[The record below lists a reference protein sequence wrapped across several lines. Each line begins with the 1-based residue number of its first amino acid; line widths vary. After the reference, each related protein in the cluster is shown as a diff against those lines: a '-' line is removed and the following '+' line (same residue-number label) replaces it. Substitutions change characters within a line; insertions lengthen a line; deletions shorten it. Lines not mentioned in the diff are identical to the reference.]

1 MNRAIAWFAANSVAS
16 NLLLLLVTVGGLI
29 TLPRVTQEVFPEI
42 STDTISITVPYP
54 GAAPAEIEEGICI
67 RVEEQ
72 LQGIDGIKR
81 LTSTAAEGSGVV
93 TAELTSDADSSRVL
107 DDIKTRI
114 DAIDTFPE
122 EAEKPVV
129 EEVLLRLQLLNV
141 AVSGDADERSLKRIG
156 QRVRD
161 EIAALPGVTHVQLG
175 GARPYE
181 ISIEVSETALRRY
194 GLTFDDV
201 ANAVRQ
207 RSIDLPGGAIKSSDG
222 EILLR
227 TKGQAYRGAEFR
239 QIALLS
245 RVDGTRLTVD
255 DVAEVIDGFAET
267 DQWARFDGH
276 PAVLVQVYRTGAQS
290 ALTLSQR
297 VREYVAA
304 AQARMPEGIHLTI
317 WQDDAVMLQSRLD
330 TLLANGRDGF
340 ILVFV
345 VLALFLRLRVAAWV
359 LFGVPISFL
368 GTLWLMPSLD
378 VSINIISLFA
388 FIVVLG
394 ILVDDSIVVGENIY
408 THQLEGEERMSGAI
422 AGTQSVAVPVI
433 FGVLTSIAAFAPML
447 FVPGPMGKFIRV
459 IPLCVISALF
469 FSLVES
475 MLILPSHLAHGTDRE
490 STRRLPRVW
499 RAVQRSVDT
508 ALQAFIRRVYEPVL
522 RTALSARYAT
532 VAIGIAGLLL
542 TAGLV
547 GGGWVQFHFNHPI
560 EADNVLAYV
569 TLPEGTP
576 AEVTADAVRHLETE
590 AQRLAD
596 TLRAETGAPVIQHVM
611 ASVGEQPFRTR
622 QSGGSQLLIF
632 RAANIGE
639 VNIELVSS
647 EHRAISAKE
656 VARRW
661 REASGPVPDA
671 VELLYSA
678 ELINTGEAIN
688 VQLGSPRPD
697 DLRNAAAELRAA
709 LGKFP
714 GVVDITDSFRG
725 GKREWKL
732 TVLPAAEASGIALED
747 LGRQV
752 RQAFYGEEVQRVQRG
767 RDEVRVMVRYPAAQR
782 RSLGDIENMFI
793 RAPGGRQLPFR
804 QVAAVERGRGFATIK
819 RANRQRI
826 INVTAGVDDRAAN
839 TNYIVAPLRADVL
852 PELAARH
859 PQLSYSFEGEQREQ
873 ADTLGALGKGF
884 LIALFAIYALL
895 AVPLRSYTQP
905 FLIMSAIPFGFIG
918 AVWGHVL
925 LGWSMSMFSVI
936 GMVALAGVVVNDS
949 LVLVDYINQRR
960 AAGEAVEQAVATA
973 GSARLRA
980 ILLTSLTTFAG
991 LTPLMLE
998 NSIDARFLIPM
1009 AISLAFGV
1017 VFSSAVSLLIVPAT
1031 YTILDD
1037 VHGALAAFRGS
1048 GGERHGEAAGGA
1060 TR

>member
-29 TLPRVTQEVFPEI
+29 TLPRITQEVFPEI
-42 STDTISITVPYP
+42 STDTISVTVPYP

-67 RVEEQ
+67 RIEEQ

-81 LTSTAAEGSGVV
+81 LTSTSSEGSGIV
-93 TAELTSDADSSRVL
+93 TAELTSDADSGRVL

-114 DAIDTFPE
+114 DAIDTFPA
-122 EAEKPVV
+122 EAEKPIV

-141 AVSGDADERSLKRIG
+141 AVSGDADERSLKRLA

-161 EIAALPGVTHVQLG
+161 EIAALPGVTHVQVAS
-175 GARPYE
+175 ARPYE

-194 GLTFDDV
+194 GLTFDDI

-207 RSIDLPGGAIKSSDG
+207 SSIDLPGGAIKSADG

-227 TKGQAYRGAEFR
+227 TKGQARRGAEFR
-239 QIALLS
+239 AISLLS
-245 RVDGTRLTVD
+245 RRDGTRLTVA
-255 DVAEVIDGFAET
+255 DVANVVDGFAET

-276 PAVLVQVYRTGAQS
+276 PAVLVQVFRTGEQS
-290 ALTLSQR
+290 ALALSER
-297 VREYVAA
+297 VREYIDT
-304 AQARMPEGIHLTI
+304 AQASLPEGIHLTI

-330 TLLANGRDGF
+330 TLLANGRNGF
-340 ILVFV
+340 VLVFV
-345 VLALFLRLRVAAWV
+345 VLALFLRLRVAVWV
-359 LFGVPISFL
+359 LFGVPIAFL
-368 GTLWLMPSLD
+368 GTLWLMPTLA

-408 THQLEGEERMSGAI
+408 THQGDAGGRLAGAI
-422 AGTQSVAVPVI
+422 AGAQGVAVPVI
-433 FGVLTSIAAFAPML
+433 FGVLTSMAAFAPML

-459 IPLCVISALF
+459 IPLCVIAALF
-469 FSLVES
+469 FSLVEA
-475 MLILPSHLAHGTDRE
+475 MLILPSHLAHGVDAEARHA
-490 STRRLPRVW
+490 LPRAW
-499 RAVQRSVDT
+499 RAVQHAVDQ
-508 ALQAFIRRVYEPVL
+508 ALQGFTRRIYEPTL
-522 RTALSARYAT
+522 RAALRWRYVT
-532 VAIGIAGLLL
+532 VAVG
-542 TAGLV
+542 TAGLILTV
-547 GGGWVQFHFNHPI
+547 GLVAGGWVQFHFNHPI

-576 AEVTADAVRHLETE
+576 AEVTADAVRHLEKE
-590 AQRLAD
+590 AELLAAALD
-596 TLRAETGAPVIQHVM
+596 AEAGAPVILHIM

-622 QSGGSQLLIF
+622 QSGGSQLLIY
-632 RAANIGE
+632 RAPNIGE

-647 EHRAISAKE
+647 EHRDIAAKE

-661 REASGPVPDA
+661 RETSGPVPDA

-688 VQLGSPRPD
+688 VQLGSPRAE
-697 DLRNAAAELRAA
+697 DLQRAAGELRAA
-709 LGKFP
+709 LAKFP
-714 GVVDITDSFRG
+714 GIVDITDSFRG

-732 TVLPAAEASGIALED
+732 SVHPAAEASGVALED

-752 RQAFYGEEVQRVQRG
+752 RQAFYGEEVQRLQRG
-767 RDEVRVMVRYPAAQR
+767 RDELRVMVRYPAEQR
-782 RSLGDIENMFI
+782 RSLGDIENMYI
-793 RAPGGRQLPFR
+793 RAPDGRELPFR
-804 QVAAVERGRGFATIK
+804 QVAAVERGRGFATIR

-826 INVTAGVDDRAAN
+826 INVTAGVDDRSAN
-839 TNYIVAPLRADVL
+839 TNDIVATLRAEVL
-852 PELAARH
+852 PELATNH
-859 PQLSYSFEGEQREQ
+859 PQLTYSFEGEQREQ
-873 ADTLGALGKGF
+873 ADTLGALGRGF
-884 LIALFAIYALL
+884 LIALFGIYALL

-960 AAGEAVEQAVATA
+960 AAGDPVGLAVAGA

-1037 VHGALAAFRGS
+1037 AQRALAPLLQRGEV
-1048 GGERHGEAAGGA
+1048 GGD
-1060 TR
+1060 